1 MLASHIGT
9 ATEGRARPD
18 QFTRESFAEALLA
31 SYENTGRVLGQWSV
45 FLEVHPLSRAL
56 PENNIHFHALVE
68 TTSASRWAEVAQYL
82 RTHYNVYAH
91 VGTCSARQSYW
102 SGFAYLYAPSAKKTK
117 DDIDE
122 SPLLS
127 PGHDTPPQQISN
139 RREGIRRLQGT
150 QLFDSIQKHS
160 LKTPV
165 EFYAFAARQYH
176 AGDRSWLQW
185 CMTKGE
191 AKVKETLRSARLLAT
206 AQAQEDFRSMSH
218 LQILEAAT
226 GTDCICEGRAVA
238 AWDQILRI
246 NGIDSGR
253 R

>member
-1 MLASHIGT
+1 MLAFRIGT
-9 ATEGRARPD
+9 AIEGRASPD
-18 QFTRESFAEALLA
+18 QFSRQSFADALLA
-31 SYENTGRVLGQWSV
+31 SYENTGRVLSQWSV

-56 PENNIHFHALVE
+56 TENNIHFHALVE
-68 TTSASRWAEVAQYL
+68 TTSACRWAEIAHYL
-82 RTHYNVYAH
+82 RTHYKVYAH

-122 SPLLS
+122 APLLS
-127 PGHDTPPQQISN
+127 PGHDTPPQQVLS

-150 QLFDSIQKHS
+150 ELFEAILKHS
-160 LKTPV
+160 LQTAI

-191 AKVKETLRSARLLAT
+191 AKVKEASRSARML
-206 AQAQEDFRSMSH
+206 SM
-218 LQILEAAT
+218 A
-226 GTDCICEGRAVA
+226 
-238 AWDQILRI
+238 
-246 NGIDSGR
+246 
-253 R
+253 